1 MKKQT
6 RKQSRTLRVRSSIK
20 TSGRPR
26 LTIYRSNMHIWA
38 QVIDDASHKTIVS
51 VNTKA
56 MKAKKGDTKTMRS
69 TALGAEIAKLAIAK
83 KITKIVFDRGAYKYH
98 GRVKAV
104 ADAARIAGLEF

>member
-6 RKQSRTLRVRSSIK
+6 RKQSRTLRVRSSVK

-26 LTIYRSNMHIWA
+26 LTIFRSNMHIWA
-38 QVIDDASHKTIVS
+38 QIIDDSTHKTIVS

-56 MKAKKGDTKTMRS
+56 MGSKKGDTKTMRS
-69 TALGAEIAKLAIAK
+69 TALGIEIAKLALEK
-83 KITKIVFDRGAYKYH
+83 KVTKIVFDRGAYKYH

-104 ADAARIAGLEF
+104 ADAARAGGLEF

>member
-1 MKKQT
+1 MKNKT

-26 LTIYRSNMHIWA
+26 LSIYRSNKHIWA
-38 QVIDDASHKTIVS
+38 QIIDDASHKTLVS

-69 TALGAEIAKLAIAK
+69 TALGSEIARLALAK

-104 ADAARIAGLEF
+104 ADAARAQGMEF

>member
-1 MKKQT
+1 MQKRNK
-6 RKQSRTLRVRSSIK
+6 KQSRTLRVRSSIK

-38 QVIDDASHKTIVS
+38 QIIDDASHHTIVS

-56 MKAKKGDTKTMRS
+56 IKSTKGDTKTMKS
-69 TALGAEIAKLAIAK
+69 TALGAEIAKLALAK

-104 ADAARIAGLEF
+104 ADAARAAGLEF

>member
-1 MKKQT
+1 MQKLN

-20 TSGRPR
+20 SSGRPR
-26 LTIYRSNMHIWA
+26 LTIFRSNMHIWA
-38 QVIDDASHKTIVS
+38 QLIDDADHKTIVS

-56 MKAKKGDTKTMRS
+56 MQTKKGATKTMRS
-69 TALGAEIAKLAIAK
+69 SALGAEIARLALAK

-104 ADAARIAGLEF
+104 ADAARNAGLEF

>member
-6 RKQSRTLRVRSSIK
+6 RKQSRTLRVRSSVK

-38 QVIDDASHKTIVS
+38 QIIDDSTHKTLVS

-56 MKAKKGDTKTMRS
+56 MTAKKGDTKTMRS

-104 ADAARIAGLEF
+104 ADAARSAGLEF

>member
-1 MKKQT
+1 MQMKT
-6 RKQSRTLRVRSSIK
+6 RKQARTLRVRSSVK
-20 TSGRPR
+20 TSLRPR

-38 QVIDDASHKTIVS
+38 QIIDDAAHKTLVS

-56 MKAKKGDTKTMRS
+56 IKTKKGDTKTMK
-69 TALGAEIAKLAIAK
+69 AALLGAEIAKLAVAK

-104 ADAARIAGLEF
+104 AEAARTAGLEF